1 VTDVLS
7 DTPARADIYQR
18 VTDEIVKAVEAGTGS
33 FVMPWH
39 GLCSRPCNAF
49 TGDAYRGI
57 NVLVLWSA
65 ARAHKYLSWY
75 WGTFLQW
82 KTLGAQVRRG
92 EKATPIVVYKQV
104 PVMAED
110 ATTGEPVEDYRLIAR
125 LYFVFN
131 AAQVDGWTQ
140 PQPWPNA
147 TVVSDAVI
155 DDFIAATGADI
166 RQGEIA
172 MYSRSADYISVPDR
186 RLFLG
191 SKTSTVTECYYST
204 VFHELV
210 HWTGHR
216 CRLGRNLSGRFGSKD
231 YAMEEL
237 VAELGAAYLCAE
249 FFMIHTPRKD
259 HSAYIGEWL
268 EVLKGDKRAIF
279 SAANKAVEAANFLL
293 AS

>member
-1 VTDVLS
+1 MTDVLS

-39 GLCSRPCNAF
+39 GLCGRPCNAF
-49 TGDAYRGI
+49 SGDAYRGV
-57 NVLVLWSA
+57 NVLVLWST
-65 ARAHKYLSWY
+65 ARTRKYLSWY
-75 WGTFLQW
+75 WATFLQW
-82 KTLGAQVRRG
+82 KTLGARVRKG

-104 PVMAED
+104 PVAAED

-131 AAQVDGWTQ
+131 AAQVDGWTE
-140 PQPWPNA
+140 PHTWPNA
-147 TVVSDAVI
+147 NVVSDAAI
-155 DDFIAATGADI
+155 DEFIAATGADI
-166 RQGEIA
+166 RQGNIA
-172 MYSRSADYISVPDR
+172 MYSRSADYITIPDKR
-186 RLFLG
+186 QFLG
-191 SKTSTVTECYYST
+191 SETSTITESYYST

-216 CRLGRNLSGRFGSKD
+216 CRLGRNLSGRFGTKD

-268 EVLKGDKRAIF
+268 NVLKGDKRAIF
-279 SAANKAVEAANFLL
+279 SASSKAIEAVNFLL
-293 AS
+293 SS